1 MSSVIFG
8 LGTPEIITLG
18 RKDDGCE
25 IKTEC
30 PLNNYNRK
38 VLDEILQK
46 HNLRMREDKGY
57 IIVYQ

>member
-1 MSSVIFG
+1 MSAVIFG
-8 LGTPEIITLG
+8 LGTPEIITLA
-18 RKDDGCE
+18 RKDDECE
-25 IKTEC
+25 IKIKC